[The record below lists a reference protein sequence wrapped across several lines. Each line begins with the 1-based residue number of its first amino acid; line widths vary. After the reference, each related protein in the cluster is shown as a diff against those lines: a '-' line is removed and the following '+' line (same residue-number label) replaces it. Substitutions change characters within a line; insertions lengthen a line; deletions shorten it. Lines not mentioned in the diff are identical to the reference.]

1 MFHWRLRRLIIVLL
15 SSNFKGG
22 LLLCC
27 LRLEL
32 DRILRLI
39 SLNLGLGDIAFLCR
53 DFIYGFGHSV
63 IILLCGI
70 SSHYTCILLCRLI
83 SLHWFLMM
91 FGWSCRDCVI
101 LGVIII
107 LILLFLLFLTIFA
120 NSCILCRDTTLV
132 LGIDTGGKFDLHL
145 PLSVNDVTRDL
156 CTRWENY
163 RGWGTLL
170 GHHILEWFI
179 FRNGWFLF
187 LLVNYLILHWR
198 CYLRLLFH
206 LSKIKLQISILIMIH
221 YTLIFTP

>member
-1 MFHWRLRRLIIVLL
+1 MLL
-15 SSNFKGG
+15 SSNIKGG

-53 DFIYGFGHSV
+53 DFIYGFGHRV

-70 SSHYTCILLCRLI
+70 SSHHTCILLCRLI
-83 SLHWFLMM
+83 SFNRFLMM

-101 LGVIII
+101 LGVIIILI

-145 PLSVNDVTRDL
+145 PLSVNDVTRHL

-163 RGWGTLL
+163 GG
-170 GHHILEWFI
+170 
-179 FRNGWFLF
+179 
-187 LLVNYLILHWR
+187 
-198 CYLRLLFH
+198 
-206 LSKIKLQISILIMIH
+206 
-221 YTLIFTP
+221 